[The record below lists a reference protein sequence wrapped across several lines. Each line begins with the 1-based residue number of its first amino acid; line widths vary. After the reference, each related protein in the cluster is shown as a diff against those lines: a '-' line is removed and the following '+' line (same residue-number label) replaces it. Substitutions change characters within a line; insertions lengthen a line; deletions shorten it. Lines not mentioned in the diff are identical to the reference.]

1 MAPDY
6 GNGKICY
13 IEMPAT
19 DIARSSEFY
28 QKVFGWN
35 VRKRGDGALAFD
47 DGVGQVSGTW
57 KTGRAPAGAS
67 GLLVYIMVDDAAATV
82 DAIVAAGGTIVQP
95 IGMDAP
101 EITARFT
108 DPGGN
113 VIGIYQEPA
122 PKG

>member
-1 MAPDY
+1 MPPDY

-28 QKVFGWN
+28 QKIFGWN

-57 KTGRAPAGAS
+57 KTGRAPAGPS

>member
-1 MAPDY
+1 MGNEPTL

-13 IEMPAT
+13 VEMPAT
-19 DIARSSEFY
+19 DIASSSAFY

-35 VRKRGDGALAFD
+35 VRRRGDGKLAFD

-57 KTGRAPAGAS
+57 VTGRKPMTEV
-67 GLLVYIMVDDAAATV
+67 GLLVYVMVDDAAATIESV
-82 DAIVAAGGTIVQP
+82 IANGGKIIQP
-95 IGMDAP
+95 IGADHP
-101 EITARFT
+101 EITARFS

-113 VIGIYQEPA
+113 ILGIYQQ